1 MFPSVCFRPLA
12 RVTTVVVLLLGFTSS
27 SQSAT
32 VVYPVRAHR
41 PVGERHSSP
50 ANPES
55 ARMLDELSARLR
67 LPMQATNTGAQSDHS
82 ATSVLAKTVVID
94 EMQAMPPAISFDGV
108 DWTGWNPGSP
118 DIAAG
123 PNHLLLATTDRFS
136 VMDKVGNTLDTD
148 LFQTRFNLP
157 AEFPYYFPKVL
168 YDTFTPRWLMVYT
181 TTNATQTIGFVY
193 LAVSETA
200 DPLGDWF
207 YYSFPSSPE
216 LPGIR
221 DDVAVAV
228 TPNEIYL
235 TWNRFNA
242 GTFNFEGSVIVEL
255 VKAQVYAG
263 GPVTIYSR
271 TAMTNPNDGSLAST
285 VKPAQMKTYAGEMVF
300 VNNASFG
307 DDYFTLWKLTG
318 PPGASVL
325 TGFNVAVPPYAFPMD
340 MVQPGA
346 ARVEAGDCR
355 IRDAVYRSGALYAAY
370 TRNEGVSLGPTIEI
384 LKIDV
389 ATATLRDAVA
399 TASSQ
404 VDFAYPAI
412 DINQNNQITL
422 GFCQSGAAMF
432 LSFRYAVFSMDPLV
446 PLDAGDVMLGLASF
460 VHGLVPY
467 RWGPYFGVALDPAN
481 DRRAWVHG
489 LYASDS
495 PVNTWTS
502 RVGGIAMNPTPVT
515 GGLRSPMMITA
526 TTPNPAGAMVRF
538 DYSVDEAGE
547 IEIAV
552 YDVAGKRVDTV
563 INKYVETP
571 GTDAAEF
578 DTSKLAS
585 GVYFVKL
592 STPTKSASRKFVV
605 TH

>member
-1 MFPSVCFRPLA
+1 MFRNVCFRPLA
-12 RVTTVVVLLLGFTSS
+12 STTTVVVLLLGFASS
-27 SQSAT
+27 SPSAR

-41 PVGERHSSP
+41 QVGERHSSP

-67 LPMQATNTGAQSDHS
+67 LPMPVARTSDQSFHSAANDPTNTIP
-82 ATSVLAKTVVID
+82 ID
-94 EMQAMPPAISFDGV
+94 EMQAMPPAMSFDGI

-123 PNHLLLATTDRFS
+123 PNHLLIATTDRFS
-136 VMDKVGNTLDTD
+136 IMDKVGNTLDAD
-148 LFQTRFNLP
+148 LFQTRFSLP
-157 AEFPYYFPKVL
+157 ATYTYYFPKVV
-168 YDTFTPRWLMVYT
+168 YDAFTPRWIMVYT
-181 TTNATQTIGFVY
+181 AADGAFTTSVVY

-200 DPLGDWF
+200 DPLGEWL
-207 YYSFPSSPE
+207 YYPFPSGPE
-216 LPGIR
+216 LPGVR
-221 DDVAVAV
+221 DDVSVAV

-235 TWNRFNA
+235 TWNRFNLA
-242 GTFNFEGSVIVEL
+242 TFNFEGSVIVEL
-255 VKAQVYAG
+255 VKSAVYAG
-263 GPVTIYSR
+263 GPITVYSR
-271 TAMTNPNDGSLAST
+271 TAMTNPNDGTLALT
-285 VKPAQMKTYAGEMVF
+285 VKPAQMKTYAGEMIF
-300 VNNASFG
+300 VNDAYFG

-325 TGFNVAVPPYAFPMD
+325 TGFNVAVPPYSFPMD

-346 ARVEAGDCR
+346 SNVDAGDCR

-370 TRNEGVSLGPTIEI
+370 TRNQGASLGPVVEV

-389 ATATLRDAVA
+389 ATATLRDAAA

-422 GFCQSGAAMF
+422 GFCQSGASMF

-446 PLDAGDVMLGLASF
+446 PLDAGDVMLGQASF
-460 VHGLVPY
+460 VNGLAPY

-481 DRRAWVHG
+481 DRRAWAHG
-489 LYASDS
+489 LYASNS

-502 RVGGIAMNPTPVT
+502 RVAGIAMNPTPVT
-515 GGLRSPMMITA
+515 GRSLSPMLITA

-563 INKYVETP
+563 IHRQVDTP

-578 DTSKLAS
+578 DTSQLAS